1 MGISGNK
8 SKKNKIIQEKKI
20 AIKVKTKDG
29 ELDIKNES
37 ILEEENMEK
46 NNNFN
51 EIIEQSNFK
60 GPQTIKIS
68 QNSLEKFKNEFRNPK
83 LQKEFSINFDDN
95 TDIYDVQELSNK
107 RIISNRTK
115 IYSLKTGKLIN
126 EISHNKCENKLKE
139 LQNNDFVTYSSRKIY
154 IYKLAK
160 NNNYELYQTIQ
171 IIEENKYD
179 KLIDGIIE
187 LKNNDLLIYSSRKI
201 YIYKLAKNN
210 NYELYQTIDEYKQ
223 GTFKKK
229 EKPQEEW
236 CEGNDHFTESY
247 KINSIYELING
258 NLISCNSYGIKIY
271 KKNKEGKYE
280 LFITK
285 KIKTEVHHVIEIK
298 SNIII
303 VFCKEVKHI
312 SHTFLYFVFDVY
324 KYNIEKD
331 ELTELYGDRFN
342 DRHLMDSILHFS
354 YLINNNLLFIR
365 FGFKL
370 EIYDINEEKSL
381 VLENKE
387 DYRLI
392 KEFCCNYDSNTFI
405 AKNRDNKYKIFC
417 YKDNE
422 LYDLGEFPLSN
433 ENTKGI
439 IKLKDNNFIIYSL
452 REIILLKILVE

>member
-1 MGISGNK
+1 MGICY
-8 SKKNKIIQEKKI
+8 KIIQEKEI

-60 GPQTIKIS
+60 APQTIKIS
-68 QNSLEKFKNEFRNPK
+68 QNSLEKFKNQFRNPK

-126 EISHNKCENKLKE
+126 EISHNKCENNLKE
-139 LQNNDFVTYSSRKIY
+139 LKNNDFVTYSSRKIY

-179 KLIDGIIE
+179 ELIDGIIE

-201 YIYKLAKNN
+201 YIYKLSKNN

-247 KINSIYELING
+247 KINSIYELMNG

-271 KKNKEGKYE
+271 KKNKEDKYE
-280 LFITK
+280 LFNTK

-331 ELTELYGDRFN
+331 ELTELYGERFN

-392 KEFCCNYDSNTFI
+392 KEFYCNYDSNTFI

-417 YKDNE
+417 YKDNK

-439 IKLKDNNFIIYSL
+439 IKLKDNNFIIYSKQ
-452 REIILLKILVE
+452 EINFIKNFN

>member
-1 MGISGNK
+1 M
-8 SKKNKIIQEKKI
+8 KKVLYNFLTIKI
-20 AIKVKTKDG
+20 
-29 ELDIKNES
+29 
-37 ILEEENMEK
+37 EK

-126 EISHNKCENKLKE
+126 EISHNKCEGVVEELK
-139 LQNNDFVTYSSRKIY
+139 NNDLLIYSSRKIY
-154 IYKLAK
+154 VYKLAK

-171 IIEENKYD
+171 IIEEYKYD
-179 KLIDGIIE
+179 DELINGIIE

-210 NYELYQTIDEYKQ
+210 NYELYQTVDEYKQ

-236 CEGNDHFTESY
+236 SEGNDHFTESY
-247 KINSIYELING
+247 KINSIYELMNG

-285 KIKTEVHHVIEIK
+285 KIETEVHHVIEIK

-303 VFCKEVKHI
+303 IFCREESHI
-312 SHTFLYFVFDVY
+312 SYTFCCFKFDVY

-331 ELTELYGDRFN
+331 ELTELYGERFN
-342 DRHLMDSILHFS
+342 DRHLMGSILHFS

-365 FGFKL
+365 FGFQL
-370 EIYDINEEKSL
+370 VIYDINEEKSL
-381 VLENKE
+381 VLENNDDNLLIE
-387 DYRLI
+387 D
-392 KEFCCNYDSNTFI
+392 FCYNYDSNTFI
-405 AKNRDNKYKIFC
+405 AENRGNKYKLYS
-417 YKDNE
+417 YKNNK
-422 LYDLGEFPLSN
+422 LYDLGEFPFTN

-439 IKLKDNNFIIYSL
+439 VKLKDNNFIIYSKQ
-452 REIILLKILVE
+452 EINFIKNFN

>member
-247 KINSIYELING
+247 KINSIYELMNG

-285 KIKTEVHHVIEIK
+285 KIETEVHHVIEIK

-303 VFCKEVKHI
+303 IFCKEVKHI

-417 YKDNE
+417 YKDNK

-439 IKLKDNNFIIYSL
+439 IKLKDNNFIIYSV

>member
-8 SKKNKIIQEKKI
+8 SKKNKIIQEKEI

-29 ELDIKNES
+29 ELYIKNES

-95 TDIYDVQELSNK
+95 TDIYNVQELSNK

-126 EISHNKCENKLKE
+126 EISHNKCENNLKE
-139 LQNNDFVTYSSRKIY
+139 LKNNDFVTYSSRKIY

-179 KLIDGIIE
+179 ELINGIIE

-247 KINSIYELING
+247 KINSIYELMNG

-303 VFCKEVKHI
+303 IFCKEIKHI

-417 YKDNE
+417 YKDNK

-439 IKLKDNNFIIYSL
+439 IKLQDNNFIIYSV

>member
-1 MGISGNK
+1 M
-8 SKKNKIIQEKKI
+8 
-20 AIKVKTKDG
+20 
-29 ELDIKNES
+29 
-37 ILEEENMEK
+37 
-46 NNNFN
+46 
-51 EIIEQSNFK
+51 
-60 GPQTIKIS
+60 
-68 QNSLEKFKNEFRNPK
+68 
-83 LQKEFSINFDDN
+83 
-95 TDIYDVQELSNK
+95 
-107 RIISNRTK
+107 
-115 IYSLKTGKLIN
+115 
-126 EISHNKCENKLKE
+126 
-139 LQNNDFVTYSSRKIY
+139 
-154 IYKLAK
+154 
-160 NNNYELYQTIQ
+160 
-171 IIEENKYD
+171 
-179 KLIDGIIE
+179 
-187 LKNNDLLIYSSRKI
+187 
-201 YIYKLAKNN
+201 
-210 NYELYQTIDEYKQ
+210 
-223 GTFKKK
+223 
-229 EKPQEEW
+229 
-236 CEGNDHFTESY
+236 
-247 KINSIYELING
+247 NG

-303 VFCKEVKHI
+303 IFCKEVKHI

-417 YKDNE
+417 FKDNK

-439 IKLKDNNFIIYSL
+439 IKLKDNNFIIYSV

>member
-1 MGISGNK
+1 MGICY
-8 SKKNKIIQEKKI
+8 KIIQEKEI
-20 AIKVKTKDG
+20 AIEVKFKDG

-68 QNSLEKFKNEFRNPK
+68 QNSLEKFKNELRNPK

-126 EISHNKCENKLKE
+126 EISHNKCENNLKE
-139 LQNNDFVTYSSRKIY
+139 LKNNDFVTYSSRKIY

-179 KLIDGIIE
+179 ELIDGIIE

-247 KINSIYELING
+247 KINSIYELMNG

-303 VFCKEVKHI
+303 IFCKEVKHI
-312 SHTFLYFVFDVY
+312 SYTFLYFVFDVY

-331 ELTELYGDRFN
+331 ELTELYGERFN

-417 YKDNE
+417 YKDNK

-439 IKLKDNNFIIYSL
+439 IKLQDNNFIIYSV

>member
-1 MGISGNK
+1 MGICGNK
-8 SKKNKIIQEKKI
+8 SKKNKIIQEKEI

-51 EIIEQSNFK
+51 ERKEQSNFK

-68 QNSLEKFKNEFRNPK
+68 QNSLEQFKNEFRNPK

-171 IIEENKYD
+171 IIEEHD
-179 KLIDGIIE
+179 ELIDGIIE

-247 KINSIYELING
+247 KINSIYELMNG

-303 VFCKEVKHI
+303 IFCKEVKHI

-381 VLENKE
+381 VLQNKE

-392 KEFCCNYDSNTFI
+392 K
-405 AKNRDNKYKIFC
+405 
-417 YKDNE
+417 
-422 LYDLGEFPLSN
+422 
-433 ENTKGI
+433 
-439 IKLKDNNFIIYSL
+439 
-452 REIILLKILVE
+452 

>member
-29 ELDIKNES
+29 ELDIKNKS

-223 GTFKKK
+223 GTYKKK

-236 CEGNDHFTESY
+236 SEGIDHFTKSY
-247 KINSIYELING
+247 EINSIYELMNG

-271 KKNKEGKYE
+271 KK
-280 LFITK
+280 IK
-285 KIKTEVHHVIEIK
+285 KV
-298 SNIII
+298 NM
-303 VFCKEVKHI
+303 
-312 SHTFLYFVFDVY
+312 
-324 KYNIEKD
+324 N
-331 ELTELYGDRFN
+331 
-342 DRHLMDSILHFS
+342 
-354 YLINNNLLFIR
+354 YLSQR
-365 FGFKL
+365 
-370 EIYDINEEKSL
+370 
-381 VLENKE
+381 
-387 DYRLI
+387 
-392 KEFCCNYDSNTFI
+392 
-405 AKNRDNKYKIFC
+405 
-417 YKDNE
+417 
-422 LYDLGEFPLSN
+422 
-433 ENTKGI
+433 
-439 IKLKDNNFIIYSL
+439 KLKQKFIM
-452 REIILLKILVE
+452 

>member
-210 NYELYQTIDEYKQ
+210 NYELYQIIDEYKQ

-229 EKPQEEW
+229 KKPQEKW
-236 CEGNDHFTESY
+236 CEGNSRFKEIY
-247 KINSIYELING
+247 ELNSIYELMNG

-303 VFCKEVKHI
+303 IFCKEVKHI

-370 EIYDINEEKSL
+370 EIYDINEEKFL

-405 AKNRDNKYKIFC
+405 AKNMDNKYKIFC
-417 YKDNE
+417 YKDNK

-439 IKLKDNNFIIYSL
+439 IKLQDNNFIIYSV

>member
-1 MGISGNK
+1 MGICCYK
-8 SKKNKIIQEKKI
+8 SEKNKILQEKEI
-20 AIKVKTKDG
+20 AIEVKTKDN
-29 ELDIKNES
+29 ELDIKSES
-37 ILEEENMEK
+37 AIEEENMAKEK
-46 NNNFN
+46 NWPKKDEIKLFN
-51 EIIEQSNFK
+51 SKESE
-60 GPQTIKIS
+60 
-68 QNSLEKFKNEFRNPK
+68 NEFVTPK
-83 LQKEFSINFDDN
+83 LQKEFTINFDDN
-95 TDIYDVQELSNK
+95 TDIFGVKELSNK
-107 RIISNRTK
+107 RILSNRSK
-115 IYSLKTGKLIN
+115 IYSLETGKLIT
-126 EISHNKCENKLKE
+126 EISHNKCEGVVE
-139 LQNNDFVTYSSRKIY
+139 
-154 IYKLAK
+154 
-160 NNNYELYQTIQ
+160 
-171 IIEENKYD
+171 
-179 KLIDGIIE
+179 E

-229 EKPQEEW
+229 KKPQEKW
-236 CEGNDHFTESY
+236 CEGNSRFKEIY
-247 KINSIYELING
+247 ELNSIYELMNG

-392 KEFCCNYDSNTFI
+392 NEFCCNYDSNTFI

-417 YKDNE
+417 YKDNK

-439 IKLKDNNFIIYSL
+439 IKLQDNNFIIYSV
-452 REIILLKILVE
+452 REIILLKILIE